1 MIYMSADF
9 KSPADKLRD
18 LLPTPE
24 LQPLESNGQTDVRIF
39 ALEYQGWSVGEQSWP
54 PYNEWTLTI
63 PVEYRGE
70 DGTGLGGYYVVWM
83 PVTHEIPMRDGI
95 EGWGFNKFMSDI
107 RFTETKETRTCEVV
121 LNGKK
126 LISFAIRK
134 AETSDNQVDYY
145 VYNEMDG
152 MLTRTLA
159 QFKGGFGTSTG
170 DGSGSIALGDHPLAR
185 RIASTDLELNSGNA
199 LYGVNVRL
207 NLHAYECTL
216 PL

>member
-9 KSPADKLRD
+9 KTPADKLGD
-18 LLPTPE
+18 LLPTPK

-39 ALEYQGWSVGEQSWP
+39 AFEYHGWSVRGQSWP

-70 DGTGLGGYYVVWM
+70 DGTGLDGYYVVWM
-83 PVTHEIPMRDGI
+83 PVTHETPMRDGI

-107 RFTETKETRTCEVV
+107 RFTETEETRTCEFVV
-121 LNGKK
+121 NGKK
-126 LISFAIRK
+126 LISFTIRK
-134 AETSDNQVDYY
+134 TGTSDNQVDYY

-159 QFKGGFGTSTG
+159 QFNGGFGTSTG
-170 DGSGSIALGDHPLAR
+170 NGSGSIALGDHPIAKK
-185 RIASTDLELNSGNA
+185 IASTGLEFNSGSA

-207 NLHAYECTL
+207 NLHDYECTL
-216 PL
+216 PI